1 MVADG
6 PTGREILLLSDID
19 DTVRLSSKVPTS
31 VSSFQLRWGSSII
44 ESWRGGG
51 WGRGWRGWRLKC
63 EDVDCICVSFQRSL
77 PKQWWKY
84 EKFKKTLIHREVRTV
99 TSIFY
104 VNGCAEIS
112 GNTVSIVCRYI
123 FYCCVGISSHSSFFS
138 LAFLRLKILAHKL
151 LHGHA
156 CTCLFLCTC
165 VFVRKTPHLLG
176 DESLVLRTQTCY
188 IFNTFQ
194 RDIPNVY

>member
-6 PTGREILLLSDID
+6 PTGREIS
-19 DTVRLSSKVPTS
+19 DTVRLSSKVSTS
-31 VSSFQLRWGSSII
+31 ISSFQLRWGSSII

-51 WGRGWRGWRLKC
+51 WGRGRLKC

-77 PKQWWKY
+77 PKKWWKY

-112 GNTVSIVCRYI
+112 GNTASIHNTRS
-123 FYCCVGISSHSSFFS
+123 ISWY
-138 LAFLRLKILAHKL
+138 
-151 LHGHA
+151 
-156 CTCLFLCTC
+156 
-165 VFVRKTPHLLG
+165 
-176 DESLVLRTQTCY
+176 LRTTIDTY
-188 IFNTFQ
+188 FTAAWGFLL
-194 RDIPNVY
+194 IPYFFARISQVENPCA